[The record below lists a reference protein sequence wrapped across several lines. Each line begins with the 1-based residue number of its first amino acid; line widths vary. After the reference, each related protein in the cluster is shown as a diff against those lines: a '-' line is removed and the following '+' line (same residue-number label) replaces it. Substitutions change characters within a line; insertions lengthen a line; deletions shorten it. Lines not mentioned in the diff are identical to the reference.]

1 MSFSRNFQHTPKG
14 TYPRPESPT
23 VYVPELFSFG
33 GERGCP
39 GYAKQGYVGVLGS
52 LRSLRHRQDKV
63 KSETSQLAAG
73 IPVGRGQEIRPYIRD
88 Y

>member
-1 MSFSRNFQHTPKG
+1 MSFPRNFQHTPKG

-23 VYVPELFSFG
+23 VYVSEVFSFG
-33 GERGCP
+33 GERGCL

-52 LRSLRHRQDKV
+52 LRSLRHCQDKV
-63 KSETSQLAAG
+63 KSDTSQLAAG
-73 IPVGRGQEIRPYIRD
+73 IPVGGGQEIWPYIRN